1 MATKQLNKETSKS
14 EATNSSSLAESVPA
28 SPSTE
33 AHEQQIA
40 ELRELTR
47 SLMVSVQ
54 AMQGQNARNLEL
66 QDAIGDV
73 KAATRAML
81 VAPAI
86 SSGYAGGHP
95 AEQDCG
101 CSECD
106 CISERCCAFDI
117 VMTHV
122 RVVDMQIEPL
132 DSNAFDMEVRMFAS
146 INGIGTEIPDHFGHL
161 TLHKLIN
168 KPGVWSQV
176 NRTINT
182 VYVCKGE
189 PKTFTITLDVLEIEE
204 GIAEQVSALRD
215 EYGTASQT
223 MTLDCCCSTAPI
235 LSFEVHLTGGG
246 QGGGTIEGK
255 FTAVK
260 KC

>member
-1 MATKQLNKETSKS
+1 MAAREFNEETSKAAAADS
-14 EATNSSSLAESVPA
+14 PSLGESVPP
-28 SPSTE
+28 SPTTE
-33 AHEQQIA
+33 VHNQQIA

-47 SLMVSVQ
+47 SLIVSVQ
-54 AMQGQNARNLEL
+54 SMQAQNARNLEL

-81 VAPAI
+81 VAPA
-86 SSGYAGGHP
+86 GAPAYAGGHP
-95 AEQDCG
+95 AEGGCG

-106 CISERCCAFDI
+106 CISERCCAFDV

-122 RVVDMQIEPL
+122 RVVDMQIEAL

-146 INGIGTEIPDHFGHL
+146 IDGIGTVIPDHFGHL
-161 TLHKLIN
+161 TLHKLVN

-176 NRTINT
+176 NRKINT
-182 VYVCKGE
+182 VYVCKGT

-204 GIAEQVSALRD
+204 GVAEQVSALRD

-223 MTLDCCCSTAPI
+223 MTLDCCCGTAPVI
-235 LSFEVHLTGGG
+235 SFEVHLTGGG
-246 QGGGTIEGK
+246 QGGGIIEGK

>member
-1 MATKQLNKETSKS
+1 MATKQSKKQNSTSLEEDSPLLPETASAS
-14 EATNSSSLAESVPA
+14 TAEV
-28 SPSTE
+28 
-33 AHEQQIA
+33 HDQQIA

-47 SLMVSVQ
+47 SLMGSVQ
-54 AMQGQNARNLEL
+54 AMQAQNARNLEL

-81 VAPAI
+81 VAPVA
-86 SSGYAGGHP
+86 SPVYP
-95 AEQDCG
+95 TRQPVEQDCG
-101 CSECD
+101 CSPCE
-106 CISERCCAFDI
+106 CISERCCAFDVI
-117 VMTHV
+117 MTHV

-132 DSNAFDMEVRMFAS
+132 DSNAFDMEVRLFAS
-146 INGIGTEIPDHFGHL
+146 INGLGAVIPDHFGHL

-176 NRTINT
+176 NRLIST
-182 VYVCKGE
+182 VYVCKGS

-204 GIAEQVSALRD
+204 GIAEQVTALRD

-223 MTLDCCCSTAPI
+223 MTLDCCCSTAPV

-246 QGGGTIEGK
+246 QGDGTIEGK